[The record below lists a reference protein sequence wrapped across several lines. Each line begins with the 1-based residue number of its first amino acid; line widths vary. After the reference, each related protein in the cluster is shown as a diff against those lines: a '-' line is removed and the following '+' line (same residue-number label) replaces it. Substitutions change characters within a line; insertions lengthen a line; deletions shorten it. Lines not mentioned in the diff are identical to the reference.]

1 MQESTIP
8 RLPQSRFPVIA
19 HDRIGGD
26 DQGII
31 SHSFEMFLPLLA
43 IVYAVFESAIR
54 AEMSRTREQLTD
66 ALGLADFCSSSFQV
80 GITTDVSLSTIKAEN
95 SLLARLWYDK

>member
-1 MQESTIP
+1 MQQSTISRP
-8 RLPQSRFPVIA
+8 PQGRFPVIA

-31 SHSFEMFLPLLA
+31 SHPFEIFLPLLTV
-43 IVYAVFESAIR
+43 VYAVFESTIR
-54 AEMSRTREQLTD
+54 AKMSRTREQLTY

-80 GITTDVSLSTIKAEN
+80 GITAHVSWPTLKAEY
-95 SLLARLWYDK
+95 SLLTRLWYNK